1 VRVVLF
7 DLDETLYPRGNGV
20 IARVDARINTYLAD
34 RMGVPAAEVDAVRI
48 RLRDAYGTTMRG
60 LEMEHA
66 IDVDD
71 YLAHIHD
78 VPIEDL
84 LEPAPA
90 LRAALRRIPERKAV
104 FSNAVR
110 SHVTRVL
117 GLLGIADVF
126 EAVFALED
134 LGHRPKPDPAA
145 YRVVTEALG
154 VPATACVLIDD
165 TRQNLEAAADLG
177 MRTVWVHPEPT
188 GTAGVDHVVPDVH
201 AVETALA
208 GLRRGLRP

>member
-1 VRVVLF
+1 MRVVLF

-20 IARVDARINTYLAD
+20 IERVDVRINTYLTD
-34 RMGVPAAEVDAVRI
+34 RMGVPASEVDVVRI

-60 LEMEHA
+60 LELEHG

-84 LEPAPA
+84 LGPAPD
-90 LRAALRRIPERKAV
+90 LCAALGRIPERKVV

-110 SHVTRVL
+110 GHVTRVL
-117 GLLGIADVF
+117 GLLGLADAF

-134 LGHRPKPDPAA
+134 LRYRPKPDVTAYQIVTTSLAVAA
-145 YRVVTEALG
+145 TE
-154 VPATACVLIDD
+154 CVLVDD
-165 TRQNLEAAADLG
+165 MHQNLRAAAALG
-177 MRTVWVHPEPT
+177 MRTVWVREGAPAE
-188 GTAGVDHVVPDVH
+188 AGVDHVVADVH
-201 AVETALA
+201 GVEAVLTT
-208 GLRRGLRP
+208 LRGHGGT

>member
-20 IARVDARINTYLAD
+20 IARVDARINGYLAD
-34 RMGVPAAEVDAVRI
+34 RMGVPATDVDAVRV

-60 LEMEHA
+60 LEVEHA

-84 LEPAPA
+84 LHPTPG
-90 LRAALRRIPERKAV
+90 LRALLERLPERKAV

-110 SHVTRVL
+110 AHAIRVL
-117 GLLGIADVF
+117 DRLGLIGVF
-126 EAVFALED
+126 EGVFALED
-134 LGHRPKPDPAA
+134 LHYRPKPDPRA
-145 YRVVTEALG
+145 YRIVTEALG
-154 VPATACVLIDD
+154 VAPAACVLVDD
-165 TRQNLEAAADLG
+165 TRQNLDAAAALG
-177 MRTVWVHPEPT
+177 MRTVWVHPAPSAPRENHHL
-188 GTAGVDHVVPDVH
+188 VEDVH
-201 AVETALA
+201 GVEAALA
-208 GLRRGLRP
+208 SLRMGARG